1 MPSFK
6 QPTQGF
12 RSGAGHYASPPPVD
26 QPPLSSVLYRRFS
39 QMQVATT
46 FWGGG
51 MSWQGEIVRFVV
63 RALLCAFAIYAIIV
77 IGVLIDRND
86 EKARA
91 QVDAFVDVFSDGDI
105 GQILNAL
112 TSGPMIWAY
121 WIACIAAGLLLQR
134 MRKRSRS

>member
-1 MPSFK
+1 
-6 QPTQGF
+6 
-12 RSGAGHYASPPPVD
+12 
-26 QPPLSSVLYRRFS
+26 
-39 QMQVATT
+39 
-46 FWGGG
+46 